1 MEAEEQGGEDGQEE
15 EVDVDIET
23 IEEGLEQPA
32 TEEHDA
38 EKAAPAAADEKT
50 TRAET
55 EVHAVPYLSLGHL
68 DAQSSLVEEQIAS

>member
-15 EVDVDIET
+15 EVDVDIEI

-32 TEEHDA
+32 AEEHDA
-38 EKAAPAAADEKT
+38 EKAAAAAEKT

-55 EVHAVPYLSLGHL
+55 EVHAVPYLSLGRL
-68 DAQSSLVEEQIAS
+68 DAQSF